1 MNFKIVLKSLGIV
14 LICEALLMIPS
25 LLVAFIYKGSD
36 DTAFVLTIT
45 MLLICGLPLMLIKPK
60 TDKIYARD
68 GFAIVALGWL
78 LISLF
83 GAMPFYIS
91 RSIPSP
97 VDSLFESISG
107 FTTTGASILKE
118 IEGLPEGILFWRSFT
133 HWIGGMGVLVLTLA
147 ILPSA
152 GASTFHIMK
161 AESPGPTPGK
171 LVPKIGQ
178 TAKILYG
185 IYIIITLIEII
196 LLLAAGMPLYD
207 SFIHAFG
214 TAGTGG
220 FSNMNS
226 SVGAYN
232 SVFIDVIIT
241 VFMLIFG
248 TNFALYYYVLKGNI
262 KALLKDEEFRFYI
275 GVVLVFII
283 FITFNIYGSVF
294 KSIWEALRYSSFQVA
309 SIVTTTGY
317 STADFNQWP
326 IFSRI
331 LLLLLM
337 FMGGCAG
344 STGGAIKQIRI
355 LVLLKNMKKELI
367 KIIHPRAVYNVRIGG
382 KTVEDDTLSGV
393 LAFFFIYIFV
403 FVMATLIVSCDGKDI
418 ATTVSSVIAT
428 LGNIGPGVGLV
439 GPAGNYS
446 EMSDISK
453 IILSLCMFVGR
464 LEIYPMLLLVV
475 PSFWKRV
482 NI

>member
-1 MNFKIVLKSLGIV
+1 
-14 LICEALLMIPS
+14 MIPS